1 MAVSSTLLPNEDE
14 LFFADEAADEDS
26 RTSSTLLPNEDEL
39 FFADEEAADEDSS
52 SAAWKILLVDDD
64 KGVHQVT
71 QLALKFFTFENRHL
85 EFISAYSAR
94 EAKRLIANHAD
105 IALVLLDVI
114 METHDAGLIVAKYIR
129 EEIRNKAV
137 RIVLRTGQPG
147 ESPEEDVVV
156 KYDINDYKTKTELTQ
171 QKLFTTLVSSL
182 RAYRDLL
189 ALEQSYRKV
198 EALNAELQQFNH
210 NLEDLVELRTQELAQ
225 KNQQLQHEIAERHK
239 AENALRI
246 YIHALTHDLKNPVS
260 GMAGILR
267 NFLDRRSTNAQGE
280 LSSQIHIPAS
290 VLKRMSEGCD
300 RQLNMINSL
309 LNAYAIEVQGVSP
322 QFQSLNL
329 THLIQTILEEW
340 RLKLDKKRV
349 RVSTHVEPK
358 LPIIEADPDQIWR
371 VVENLVSNALK
382 YNPPGIALTVTAV
395 RSSADPNLVRCAV
408 ADTGVGIEA
417 EQRHHIFDLYQRGE
431 SSQPTQGLGVG
442 LYTCRRFIEAHGGQ
456 MGVNSQPGKGAEF
469 WFTLP
474 ITQA

>member
-267 NFLDRRSTNAQGE
+267 NFL
-280 LSSQIHIPAS
+280 
-290 VLKRMSEGCD
+290 
-300 RQLNMINSL
+300 
-309 LNAYAIEVQGVSP
+309 
-322 QFQSLNL
+322 
-329 THLIQTILEEW
+329 
-340 RLKLDKKRV
+340 
-349 RVSTHVEPK
+349 
-358 LPIIEADPDQIWR
+358 
-371 VVENLVSNALK
+371 
-382 YNPPGIALTVTAV
+382 
-395 RSSADPNLVRCAV
+395 
-408 ADTGVGIEA
+408 
-417 EQRHHIFDLYQRGE
+417 
-431 SSQPTQGLGVG
+431 
-442 LYTCRRFIEAHGGQ
+442 
-456 MGVNSQPGKGAEF
+456 
-469 WFTLP
+469 
-474 ITQA
+474 